1 MISLSVDHL
10 PFDVTEE
17 DVRPLFEPFGAIHSI
32 IIGLNRDLG
41 EHSGFALID
50 LDTASTGVA
59 AATDGLTVR
68 GQTIRVRE
76 VGDDPQRR
84 RFTIVEQPRPGIA

>member
-1 MISLSVDHL
+1 MISLSIDQL

-17 DVRPLFEPFGAIHSI
+17 DVRPLFEPFGTIHSI

-50 LDTASTGVA
+50 LETASTGVA
-59 AATDGLTVR
+59 AATDGLIVR

-76 VGDDPQRR
+76 VEDDPQRR
-84 RFTIVEQPRPGIA
+84 RFTAVEQPRPGIA

>member
-1 MISLSVDHL
+1 MISLSIDQL

-17 DVRPLFEPFGAIHSI
+17 DVRPLLEPFGAVHSI

-41 EHSGFALID
+41 EHTGFALVD
-50 LDTASTGVA
+50 LDTTHTGVA
-59 AATDGLTVR
+59 AAMDGQTVR

-76 VGDDPQRR
+76 VRDDPQRR
-84 RFTIVEQPRPGIA
+84 HFTSVEQSESRA